1 MTTYALGVKRP
12 FQKDYI
18 ILMETIDKIDEL
30 FLTMGRAGV
39 LEKIKQ
45 YDSTITEINPDC
57 LAIFKLNKNNK
68 WQEVENFIIEDEKI
82 LTFSLTKLLELKE
95 AQKILNVLYS
105 RFRHDLTK
113 THTSFLFKQ
122 TITSMKENKDKFL
135 NNFYACDYEEQRKIR
150 LFMVRDSYIKKFLQE
165 DTLNKTPLKQNA
177 KEPENSVEVLNI
189 DEYILKKKKA
199 S

>member
-1 MTTYALGVKRP
+1 MITYALGLKRP

-18 ILMETIDKIDEL
+18 ILIENIEKIDEL

-45 YDSTITEINPDC
+45 YDSTITDTNPDC

-68 WQEVENFIIEDEKI
+68 WQEVENFIIEDAKI
-82 LTFSLTKLLELKE
+82 LTFSLTNLLERKE
-95 AQKILNVLYS
+95 CQKILNVLYS
-105 RFRHDLTK
+105 HFRHDLTK
-113 THTSFLFKQ
+113 SHTSSLFKQ
-122 TITSMKENKDKFL
+122 TIMSMKENKDKFL
-135 NNFYACDYEEQRKIR
+135 NNFFTCDYEEQRKIR
-150 LFMVRDSYIKKFLQE
+150 LFMVKDNYIKKFLQE
-165 DTLNKTPLKQNA
+165 DTLEKKPLKSKT
-177 KEPENSVEVLNI
+177 KEPKNTIEVLNI

>member
-45 YDSTITEINPDC
+45 YDSTITETNPDC

-82 LTFSLTKLLELKE
+82 LTFSLTKLL
-95 AQKILNVLYS
+95 
-105 RFRHDLTK
+105 D
-113 THTSFLFKQ
+113 
-122 TITSMKENKDKFL
+122 
-135 NNFYACDYEEQRKIR
+135 
-150 LFMVRDSYIKKFLQE
+150 
-165 DTLNKTPLKQNA
+165 
-177 KEPENSVEVLNI
+177 
-189 DEYILKKKKA
+189 LKKLKKY
-199 S
+199 